1 MARKAM
7 DILEYM
13 ASSPL
18 FQGLPRE
25 NLKDL
30 ATLVVDQVYRR
41 GQLIFSEGDDG
52 IGFYVI
58 ISGRAKIFKLSL
70 GGKEQILHIF
80 GPGEPIGE
88 VAVFAGRRFPANA
101 EAIENSRVLFF
112 PRAAFMELIQK
123 NPSLALNM
131 LAILS
136 LRLRKFTAL
145 IEDLSLKE
153 VPGRLAAYL
162 LYLCETDQGT
172 ADLSLD
178 ISKGQLSSLLGTI
191 PETLSRIL
199 TKMIKADLIRSE
211 GSRRIRILDRAGLE
225 ELASGQTRLLEPEL

>member
-1 MARKAM
+1 M

-88 VAVFAGRRFPANA
+88 VGPNMRGERIAWAISHNCYEDPICQANCLDVCVDH
-101 EAIENSRVLFF
+101 NN
-112 PRAAFMELIQK
+112 K
-123 NPSLALNM
+123 C
-131 LAILS
+131 
-136 LRLRKFTAL
+136 
-145 IEDLSLKE
+145 
-153 VPGRLAAYL
+153 AAYQRK
-162 LYLCETDQGT
+162 YHEV
-172 ADLSLD
+172 
-178 ISKGQLSSLLGTI
+178 
-191 PETLSRIL
+191 R
-199 TKMIKADLIRSE
+199 
-211 GSRRIRILDRAGLE
+211 
-225 ELASGQTRLLEPEL
+225 